1 MHRLKK
7 RKLTITLLIFIILIT
22 YLNLKFNKDVIVSR
36 KADRTWAAIDNFGDP
51 GKAVLRLSVQIENK
65 KDDSGPFSII
75 CRVLDERI
83 AGILKQDEILLC
95 SRITFPYRRDYLI
108 YDSILFQGKEIS
120 SYKSIDIYEKL
131 EIVVLKNNKI
141 VDSYKIKTYSRPW

>member
-1 MHRLKK
+1 MHRLNKT
-7 RKLTITLLIFIILIT
+7 KLTTIFLLFIILIT
-22 YLNLKFNKDVIVSR
+22 YLNLQFNKDVIVSR

-51 GKAVLRLSVQIENK
+51 SKAVLRLSVQIENK
-65 KDDSGPFSII
+65 KNDSGPFSII

-95 SRITFPYRRDYLI
+95 SGTIFPYRREYTI

-131 EIVVLKNNKI
+131 EIVILKNNKI
-141 VDSYKIKTYSRPW
+141 IDSYKIKTYSRPW